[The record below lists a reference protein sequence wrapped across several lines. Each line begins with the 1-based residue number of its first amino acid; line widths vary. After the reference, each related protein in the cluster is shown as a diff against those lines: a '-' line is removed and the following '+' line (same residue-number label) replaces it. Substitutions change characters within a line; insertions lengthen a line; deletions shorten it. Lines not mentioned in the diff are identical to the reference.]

1 VLLMLVV
8 DPPEFERCPV
18 GRAAYVEFPDVGLID
33 VLRAR
38 LRL

>member
-1 VLLMLVV
+1 MLLTLGT
-8 DPPEFERCPV
+8 DPSEFDRCPV

-33 VLRAR
+33 ILRAR

>member
-1 VLLMLVV
+1 MQQVYGA
-8 DPPEFERCPV
+8 ECPV
-18 GRAAYVEFPDVGLID
+18 GRAAHVEFDGIGLID